1 MQKEARI
8 SQIYLGTRQ
17 VVCTSVLQLS
27 FAWSILRYVLPR
39 LSRLAVSYDPQ
50 SPVFCMEHSEI
61 WIAPSFKCAGLS
73 IESSNLNLQSSL
85 AIFNSSLPPPVS
97 LKWLFDSSRE
107 CLIVGFLYSSSS
119 GE

>member
-61 WIAPSFKCAGLS
+61 WIAPSFKVLS
-73 IESSNLNLQSSL
+73 FHFRLRKSTATRL
-85 AIFNSSLPPPVS
+85 
-97 LKWLFDSSRE
+97 
-107 CLIVGFLYSSSS
+107 GFYIYVRYNDT
-119 GE
+119 